1 MTWEELKIGLK
12 ELGYI
17 SVLWHKDD
25 IISVLEKRM
34 VGIKDAVK
42 YTDEDLDKIVAYIER
57 LFDAQ
62 VGINWE
68 ILEGYIDAYFEENSI
83 G

>member
-1 MTWEELKIGLK
+1 MKLTYKELTAELK
-12 ELGYI
+12 EHGYI
-17 SVLWHKDD
+17 HVLWHKDD
-25 IISVLEKRM
+25 ISITLEKRD
-34 VGIKDAVK
+34 IK
-42 YTDEDLDKIVAYIER
+42 YTDEDLDKIVAYIEH

-68 ILEGYIDAYFEENSI
+68 IIEGYIDAYIEENSI